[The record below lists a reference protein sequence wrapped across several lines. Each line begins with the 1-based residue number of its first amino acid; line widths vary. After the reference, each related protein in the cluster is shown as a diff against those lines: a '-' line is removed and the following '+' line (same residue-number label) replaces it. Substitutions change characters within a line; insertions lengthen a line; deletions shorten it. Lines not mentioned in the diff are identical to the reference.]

1 MSKKYPSF
9 YEKLQQA
16 TNEDKQVNEIYKHTD
31 RLEQQEKVIEVIRN
45 RTERQRERWERHQ

>member
-16 TNEDKQVNEIYKHTD
+16 TNEDKQVNEIYMPKHWV
-31 RLEQQEKVIEVIRN
+31 LK
-45 RTERQRERWERHQ
+45 

>member
-16 TNEDKQVNEIYKHTD
+16 TNEDKQVNEIYKHALAKEFKQ
-31 RLEQQEKVIEVIRN
+31 LEEDADINVN
-45 RTERQRERWERHQ
+45 C